1 MSPEMPA
8 VCSGG
13 PPSPLT
19 PQHIFLLRP
28 VVSLVVTERRA
39 HGSPTRTPSPP
50 TPRLPL
56 PPGWPAAPSPPH
68 PRGSAGDDGW
78 PGRRGGCRMEV
89 EVEVGV
95 EPPAPRL
102 LRAPIAWARPP
113 PNRSRAGMDLAAA
126 ADAETPA
133 RPGAPRWR
141 GCLRG
146 LRGAL
151 PPNVRREAAELAALA
166 GPVFL
171 GQLMIFLISIV
182 SSIFCGHLGKVELD
196 GVTLAISS
204 FGGKNQKR
212 VGIILQRGI
221 LILMLCC
228 FPCWAIFIN
237 TEHILLLLKQ
247 DPEVSRIAQMYVM
260 AFIPA
265 LPAVFLFQLQTR
277 YLQSQGIIMPQVI
290 TGIAANIINVGMH
303 ALLLYA
309 LDLGVLGSAWANTTS
324 QFFLSG
330 LLFLYIWWKKIH
342 IDTWGGWTGDCFQEW
357 DSYIRL
363 AVPSMFMLCIE
374 WWTFEIGTFLAGLI
388 NVTELGA
395 QAIIYELISAAY
407 LVPLGFGVAASVRV
421 GNALGAGHAE
431 QARHACITVLLCAS
445 VGALV
450 VGVSLAAL
458 KDVVAYVFTS
468 DKDIVSLVSQVMP
481 VFAPFHLFD
490 ALAGT
495 CGGILRGTGKQKIGA
510 ILNVVGYYVFGF
522 PIGVSLIFAAK
533 LGIIG
538 LWSGLIVCVF
548 FQAVFYMVYIF
559 RIDWNRV
566 AEQAQVRAGL
576 KGIRET
582 ARPPTDLPSL
592 SKEVTDG
599 VILPDVIRPES
610 QTTQLMIIE
619 ENNQNAMPT
628 IGDVLTRS
636 QLIFYRGI
644 ALAGAVAVLLAGIL
658 TRVFNDRG

>member
-1 MSPEMPA
+1 
-8 VCSGG
+8 
-13 PPSPLT
+13 
-19 PQHIFLLRP
+19 
-28 VVSLVVTERRA
+28 
-39 HGSPTRTPSPP
+39 
-50 TPRLPL
+50 
-56 PPGWPAAPSPPH
+56 
-68 PRGSAGDDGW
+68 
-78 PGRRGGCRMEV
+78 
-89 EVEVGV
+89 
-95 EPPAPRL
+95 
-102 LRAPIAWARPP
+102 
-113 PNRSRAGMDLAAA
+113 MDLAAA

-151 PPNVRREAAELAALA
+151 PPDVRREAAELAALA

-196 GVTLAISS
+196 GVTLAISVVNVTGISVGTGLASACDTLMSQS

-510 ILNVVGYYVFGF
+510 ILNVVGYCVFGF